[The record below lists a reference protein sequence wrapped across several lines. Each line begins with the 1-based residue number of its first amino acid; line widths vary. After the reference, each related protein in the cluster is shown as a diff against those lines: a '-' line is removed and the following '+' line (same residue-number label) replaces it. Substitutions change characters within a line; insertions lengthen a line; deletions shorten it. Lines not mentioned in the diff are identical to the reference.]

1 MTVNHASVLSIDY
14 FESYFKLLLA
24 SREPDLEKAKE
35 YIETNFFKGKEDSF
49 GEQTRRNFISAF
61 NKLKKN

>member
-1 MTVNHASVLSIDY
+1 MTVNHSSVLSVDY

-35 YIETNFFKGKEDSF
+35 YIETHFFKGEEEYF
-49 GEQTRRNFISAF
+49 GEQTRQNFIVAF
-61 NKLKKN
+61 NKLKR